1 MKKIPV
7 SVIIPNYNSGKYL
20 EDCIKSINSSM
31 WPIEILIIDDKSTD
45 QSLEVAIK
53 LESIYSNIQIIKR
66 IKNGGIVEA
75 RRTGLKFAS
84 QDWIS
89 FIDADDFID
98 SDAIL
103 QAYQVA
109 QTEGADICIWDL
121 WRADEEK
128 KWQHIYINAD
138 DFPKTGRQAVV
149 ETLGSWRIHPL
160 GVARK
165 KNYVSAFENFNYP
178 SQNADELI
186 TRIFLST
193 AQKVSY
199 CNSRYY
205 YRCNQQSSTQTI
217 NKKTLTTLSSY
228 IWLLNFAKQ
237 YPEASFEI
245 IGTTSISRAWN
256 YYRLR
261 NKIDK
266 TLTMAAISEFVSE
279 FINVTKPY
287 KWLWKYPKHFVALFY
302 LMIVTKSK
310 FT

>member
-31 WPIEILIIDDKSTD
+31 WPMEILIIDDKSTD

-128 KWQHIYINAD
+128 KWQHIYI
-138 DFPKTGRQAVV
+138 
-149 ETLGSWRIHPL
+149 
-160 GVARK
+160 
-165 KNYVSAFENFNYP
+165 
-178 SQNADELI
+178 
-186 TRIFLST
+186 
-193 AQKVSY
+193 
-199 CNSRYY
+199 
-205 YRCNQQSSTQTI
+205 
-217 NKKTLTTLSSY
+217 
-228 IWLLNFAKQ
+228 
-237 YPEASFEI
+237 
-245 IGTTSISRAWN
+245 
-256 YYRLR
+256 
-261 NKIDK
+261 
-266 TLTMAAISEFVSE
+266 
-279 FINVTKPY
+279 
-287 KWLWKYPKHFVALFY
+287 
-302 LMIVTKSK
+302 
-310 FT
+310 